1 MAKPGAVDLSSL
13 SPGSLIDVETK
24 RRRYQIECLGGNSIR
39 ICGHPDY
46 CPTPVPAHLYG
57 SINKDGLLESGMIE
71 RDMRLMF
78 FLDDRRP
85 VTTSKVVSVHI
96 DTSSSERSRP
106 SIQQSGR

>member
-1 MAKPGAVDLSSL
+1 
-13 SPGSLIDVETK
+13 
-24 RRRYQIECLGGNSIR
+24 
-39 ICGHPDY
+39 
-46 CPTPVPAHLYG
+46 
-57 SINKDGLLESGMIE
+57 MIE